1 VELTAALFDAVER
14 SYRDAGREIWPT
26 PRVRDFGGWLRE
38 SYLQRQLTQSDSPRA
53 LSELEERELWRTV
66 IDDIEAGRDFLD
78 PTAAARAAQRAR
90 RVVYEYGIP
99 LQALA
104 ADPSEEVQAFL
115 DWNRAFEHRCRAL
128 GCLSAESF
136 LGLMPRAEIP
146 VAWIESP
153 VWRPMAR
160 RWLSQNGRVLA
171 AQETAT
177 QTLSRL
183 HAPSAGAELSA
194 IADWSRANLNA
205 DASFRAWICIPD
217 LSRRRAEVIDAFDA
231 ALAPRRFELYGDVA
245 APYAVAG
252 GTPLAD
258 FAPVHNAL
266 DTLNACTGLL
276 PFVNFSA
283 LLRAPQLQASPADAS
298 AAALLDVELRARAP
312 SHADLESWL
321 RLADRVALGRKLG
334 AVTAVRRLQATQRVL
349 AESRGSHRFSEW
361 VCIWIAALEAGPW
374 AERGR
379 WSSTE
384 FQAAERFREVLA
396 ALATADEI
404 FGAHAEASAFHVLRR
419 VSRDTQ
425 FQAQTG
431 VPPIWISGQL
441 LDPWLNYDGLWVSGC
456 GDDQW
461 PAPAQPVPLLPVHLQ
476 RQYGVVSASPDSQ
489 LTQALDLQI
498 RWQARGR
505 HCIFSHADRGE
516 GSCSAASPLLP
527 QPAMPLYASESTP
540 LTQPHWRA
548 QLQSGAQLERLV
560 DESAPPFSALE
571 NTHGVATLRAQSR
584 CAFRGFAETRLDA
597 HRLDQPVPGFN
608 ERERG
613 ELTHHALEVVWSE
626 LRNSAVLEQLSLP
639 AQTQLLDRAALQA
652 LELVCRKRDPGPR
665 WRGRERDRLR
675 NLLALWLNMERNRAP
690 FSVESL
696 EQHSQVARYSGLA
709 FKVRLDRV
717 DRLADGARVLIDYK
731 TGSANPDWRGARP
744 DNPQLPIYALLRPE
758 GLVAVAY
765 ARVNAAVPG
774 FVAEAERRNIFTPRS
789 QISNLEG
796 MPNFAALVQVWAQRI
811 EAIAAAFATG
821 RAEVAPTPKACKSCD
836 LQGLCRIPAALEELE
851 EFHG

>member
-1 VELTAALFDAVER
+1 VELTAAVFDAVER
-14 SYRDAGREIWPT
+14 SHLEAGREMWPT

-66 IDDIEAGRDFLD
+66 IDGIEAERDFLD

-90 RVVYEYGIP
+90 RLVYEYGIP

-115 DWNRAFEHRCRAL
+115 DWNRAFEQRCRAL
-128 GCLSAESF
+128 GCLSADSF
-136 LGLMPRAEIP
+136 LGLMPRAEIRL
-146 VAWIESP
+146 AWIESP

-160 RWLSQNGRVLA
+160 RWLSQNGQILS
-171 AQETAT
+171 AQETAAES
-177 QTLSRL
+177 LSRL
-183 HAPSAGAELSA
+183 HAPSAAAELSA
-194 IADWSRANLNA
+194 IADWARVNLNA
-205 DASFRAWICIPD
+205 HASFRAWICVPD

-231 ALAPRRFELYGDVA
+231 ALAPRRFGLQGDVA

-252 GTPLAD
+252 GTPLAE
-258 FAPVHNAL
+258 FAPVRVAL
-266 DTLNACTGLL
+266 DTLDASAGMV
-276 PFVNFSA
+276 PFVKFSA
-283 LLRAPQLQASPADAS
+283 LLRAPQLQGSPSDAS

-321 RLADRVALGRKLG
+321 KLADRVALVKRLG
-334 AVTAVRRLQATQRVL
+334 AVTAVQRLQATRQVL
-349 AESRGSHRFSEW
+349 AASRGSHRFSEW
-361 VCIWIAALEAGPW
+361 VCIWIAALEVGPW
-374 AERGR
+374 AGRGR

-384 FQAAERFREVLA
+384 FQAAERFRELLA
-396 ALATADEI
+396 ALATADAI
-404 FGAHAEASAFHVLRR
+404 FGAHSEASAFRVLRR

-441 LDPWLNYDGLWVSGC
+441 LDPWLNYDGLWISGC

-476 RQYGVVSASPDSQ
+476 RQYGVISASADSQ
-489 LTQALDLQI
+489 LAQAVDLQN

-505 HCIFSHADRGE
+505 HCIFSYADRGE
-516 GSCSAASPLLP
+516 GSFSAASPLLP
-527 QPAMPLYASESTP
+527 QPARPLYSGESAP
-540 LTQPHWRA
+540 PIQPHWRA
-548 QLQSGAQLERLV
+548 QLQSGAQLERLI
-560 DESAPPFSALE
+560 DEMAPPFSDIE

-626 LRNSAVLEQLSLP
+626 LRNSAMLEQLSLP
-639 AQTQLLDRAALQA
+639 AQTQLLDRAARHA
-652 LELVCRKRDPGPR
+652 LELVCRRRDPGPR

-675 NLLALWLNMERNRAP
+675 NLLALWLNIERNRAP

-696 EQHSQVARYSGLA
+696 EQHSEAAKYAGLS
-709 FKVRLDRV
+709 FKVRIDRV

-765 ARVNAAVPG
+765 ARVNAAIPG
-774 FVAEAERRNIFTPRS
+774 FVAEAERRDIFKPRS
-789 QISNLEG
+789 RNSSLEG

-811 EAIAAAFATG
+811 EAIAAAFAAG
-821 RAEVAPTPKACKSCD
+821 RAEVAPTLKACKSCD
-836 LQGLCRIPAALEELE
+836 LQGLCRIPAALEEPDD
-851 EFHG
+851 FHG